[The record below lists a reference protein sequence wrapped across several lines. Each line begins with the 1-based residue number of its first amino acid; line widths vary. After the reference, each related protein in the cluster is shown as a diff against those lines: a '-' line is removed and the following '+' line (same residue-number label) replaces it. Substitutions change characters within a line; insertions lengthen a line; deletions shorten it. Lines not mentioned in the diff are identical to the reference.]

1 MAGIN
6 LSQSIKEKQ
15 ALAQGN
21 FFDRGFFINVA
32 IFVVVL
38 GLYGGSYWYLGTFE
52 AKFTSLQAELVQRK
66 VAMKNNQSNAVTDF
80 HVRLAA
86 IGTGVRANPDPRDAL
101 GELEQLTLPMIRV
114 TEYQRSQSGTTGAA
128 LGIQGVTTNLRYLAQ
143 QMLAYKQ
150 AAGVT
155 SVHVQS
161 VKYNDAGQ
169 IEFELEL
176 PLTATPLE
184 NAS

>member
-15 ALAQGN
+15 ELARGN

-32 IFVVVL
+32 IFLTVAV
-38 GLYGGSYWYLGTFE
+38 LYGGSYWYLGTVE
-52 AKFTSLQAELVQRK
+52 ATLTGLQAELVQRK
-66 VAMKNNQSNAVTDF
+66 AAMKNADSDAVTDF

-86 IGTGVRANPDPRDAL
+86 IGTGVQANPDPRDVL
-101 GELEQLTLPMIRV
+101 GALEQLTLPMIRV
-114 TEYQRSQSGTTGAA
+114 TGYERSRSGTAGVT

-143 QMLAYKQ
+143 QMLAYKRM
-150 AAGVT
+150 AGVT
-155 SVHVQS
+155 SVHVES
-161 VKYNDAGQ
+161 VEYNDAGQ
-169 IEFELEL
+169 IEFELAL
-176 PLTATPLE
+176 PLTTTPVE